1 MLTAL
6 KRYWSDFKRGQP
18 GKRFQERYERNRKTR
33 AGRSPWVRFLKPIA
47 AILLLAAGIFLCLV
61 PGPGLPL
68 LIIGAALLA
77 DVSRRV
83 AIAADWVDLRLRAL
97 LRPARKWWK
106 QAPLLAKA
114 AAALVGAAFLSGL
127 AYRVWKMMK

>member
-6 KRYWSDFKRGQP
+6 KRYWREFKRVQP
-18 GKRFQERYERNRKTR
+18 GKRFQERYERNLKTR

-68 LIIGAALLA
+68 LIIGAGLLA

-83 AIAADWVDLRLRAL
+83 AVAMDWLDLRIRAL
-97 LRPARKWWK
+97 LRPVWKWWK
-106 QAPLLAKA
+106 QASLPAKA
-114 AAALVGAAFLSGL
+114 IVAIVAVAFLSGL
-127 AYRVWKMMK
+127 AYGVFRFFK